1 MILIDDKVDMFC
13 VWLWFP
19 HSCWCC
25 LERSWMCFPF
35 ALFSRKL
42 QASHILTDRSQPRPQ
57 PETRTWII
65 WIIHDD
71 PWLSKYP
78 YVGWNRFWFSPPASW
93 ESLLHWS
100 KSCPCEALCLAPVG
114 WVLRIHE
121 DSVSNIFQH
130 VFLGASEM
138 HLIVIYMVIMVLWHL
153 VASLACMKFDV
164 TAFPG
169 RQVERRRPESGQQK
183 ASLWNYGPQLVRPR
197 IYSLCTSK
205 SESETVRSYQKTL
218 SWCENSYSLHLFA
231 WGVIQQILYICIY
244 DPFQAGGC
252 GLLWSYPGWCCNTC
266 CGALHSDRSC
276 AQEVQFK
283 NNKEIDA

>member
-100 KSCPCEALCLAPVG
+100 KSYPCEALCLAPVG

-121 DSVSNIFQH
+121 DSVSNIFHH

-138 HLIVIYMVIMVLWHL
+138 HLIVIYGDHGV
-153 VASLACMKFDV
+153 VASRGQSCLHEIRCDCFSRETGW
-164 TAFPG
+164 TASTWK
-169 RQVERRRPESGQQK
+169 RATKGQPLELRTTAGETKDLQPLYFEK
-183 ASLWNYGPQLVRPR
+183 WKWNCPILSKNTFMVWKLLLFASLCLG
-197 IYSLCTSK
+197 
-205 SESETVRSYQKTL
+205 SYTT
-218 SWCENSYSLHLFA
+218 N
-231 WGVIQQILYICIY
+231 IICIY